1 MKSRNLVIL
10 EIIIFKYKTIH
21 LAKKTLG
28 QNSRAKMLNKLK
40 WLDQFVVSMN
50 V

>member
-10 EIIIFKYKTIH
+10 EIIFKYQTIH